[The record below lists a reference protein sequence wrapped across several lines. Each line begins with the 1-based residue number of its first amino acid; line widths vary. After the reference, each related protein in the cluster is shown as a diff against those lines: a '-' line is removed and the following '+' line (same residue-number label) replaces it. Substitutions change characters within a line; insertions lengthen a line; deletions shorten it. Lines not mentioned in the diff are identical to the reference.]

1 MKRMTA
7 SKRGVWW
14 RRQVLG
20 AALLTLPGLALAHPH
35 GWIDMSMRIIVDDD
49 DRVEALHQRWRMDP
63 FYSLVLLEELGRA
76 QGEESLEQR
85 LDLLGME
92 IRDTLAPQGY
102 FTELHHGEAAV
113 GLGEVREYTVMERDG
128 RVEFIFLLP
137 LETPLVLDDEP
148 LVYRVFDPTYYIEV
162 LHEENGDGP
171 SDDALVLTG
180 AESRCSTRIL
190 PADPDPA
197 QVAQAARLDITD
209 EAPDGL
215 GRYFAET
222 GEIQCDA

>member
-1 MKRMTA
+1 MIATVGY
-7 SKRGVWW
+7 SWW
-14 RRQVLG
+14 RRLALG
-20 AALLTLPGLALAHPH
+20 VALTLLPCLVWAHPH
-35 GWIDMSMRIIVDDD
+35 GWIDMSMRVILDDD
-49 DRVEALHQRWRMDP
+49 GRVEALHQRWRMDP

-76 QGEESLEQR
+76 QGEESLEER

-102 FTELHHGEAAV
+102 FTELRHADNAV
-113 GLGEVREYTVMERDG
+113 ALGDVQEYTVMERDG
-128 RVEFIFLLP
+128 RVEFVFLLP
-137 LETPLVLDDEP
+137 LEAPLALDGEP
-148 LVYRVFDPTYYIEV
+148 LAYRVYDPTYYIEV

-171 SDDALVLTG
+171 SDEALVMAG
-180 AESRCSTRIL
+180 ADTRCSTRII

-197 QVAQAARLDITD
+197 RVAQAARLDITD

-222 GEIQCDA
+222 GEIQCDG